1 MYYARSLALLH
12 HGYLKA
18 GNRTEGSGAV
28 FTLLLPVNDLSYTP
42 EECTLPEEEQN
53 KAFPIQT
60 EEQYQL
66 ENTESIRQQKQTLL
80 VVDDDTEVAHYLKA
94 LLSPVYKVVCRF
106 DADSAFKAM
115 SEEAPDLVLSDVVM
129 PGRNGYDL
137 CRQIKEDLQLCHI
150 PVILVTAKATVE
162 NQVEGLNT
170 GADAYVTKPF
180 EPNYLLALIKSQLKN
195 REKVRS
201 LLSRST
207 QTDEIEE
214 NVLSPQD
221 NTFMTELY
229 HLMENELSNPE
240 LDVARMTEL
249 LKISRTSVFFKTYK
263 LNRAAKLIK
272 EGKYTISE
280 IADMTGFS
288 TLSHFSTSFKKQ
300 FGTTPSEYSK

>member
-94 LLSPVYKVVCRF
+94 LLSPVYNVVCRF

-150 PVILVTAKATVE
+150 PVILVTA
-162 NQVEGLNT
+162 
-170 GADAYVTKPF
+170 
-180 EPNYLLALIKSQLKN
+180 
-195 REKVRS
+195 
-201 LLSRST
+201 
-207 QTDEIEE
+207 
-214 NVLSPQD
+214 
-221 NTFMTELY
+221 
-229 HLMENELSNPE
+229 
-240 LDVARMTEL
+240 
-249 LKISRTSVFFKTYK
+249 
-263 LNRAAKLIK
+263 
-272 EGKYTISE
+272 
-280 IADMTGFS
+280 
-288 TLSHFSTSFKKQ
+288 
-300 FGTTPSEYSK
+300 

>member
-1 MYYARSLALLH
+1 M
-12 HGYLKA
+12 
-18 GNRTEGSGAV
+18 
-28 FTLLLPVNDLSYTP
+28 NDLSYTP

-66 ENTESIRQQKQTLL
+66 ENTESIRQQKQPLL

-94 LLSPVYKVVCRF
+94 LLSPVYNVVCRF

-180 EPNYLLALIKSQLKN
+180 EPNYLLALTKSQLKN

-207 QTDEIEE
+207 QTDE
-214 NVLSPQD
+214 
-221 NTFMTELY
+221 
-229 HLMENELSNPE
+229 
-240 LDVARMTEL
+240 
-249 LKISRTSVFFKTYK
+249 
-263 LNRAAKLIK
+263 
-272 EGKYTISE
+272 SE
-280 IADMTGFS
+280 
-288 TLSHFSTSFKKQ
+288 
-300 FGTTPSEYSK
+300 